1 MKQTKKQMSNI
12 LSSLPS
18 VSTKDVT
25 NGLMYAMDNAT
36 TLAISLASFVIVIL
50 ILVQMVSYGRMYK
63 NVHRYFRTTIA
74 FTANGNTLS
83 NTRDPYAV
91 VQKPSTTNSV
101 TTMTIAA
108 NGYYFAGANVNATV
122 VSDGGGFVS
131 VQKLNAT
138 TVSLTPYRIIAPLHV
153 TSISHTGGKVTFH
166 VPYGGQ
172 YFEAGDTFDGS
183 GFTTASALNTGL
195 TVFSSTA
202 TTVVVTNA
210 YSGATDTGTITHDFP
225 KPIVSGT
232 IDLLVTFPQLPTK

>member
-1 MKQTKKQMSNI
+1 
-12 LSSLPS
+12 
-18 VSTKDVT
+18 
-25 NGLMYAMDNAT
+25 MYAMDNAT

-50 ILVQMVSYGRMYK
+50 VLVQMVSYGRMYK
-63 NVHRYFRTTIA
+63 NVHRYFRTTIT
-74 FTANGNTLS
+74 FTANGNSLS

-91 VQKPSTTNSV
+91 VQKPSTTDSV

-108 NGYYFAGANVNATV
+108 NGYYFAGANVNATL

-138 TVSLTPYRIIAPLHV
+138 TLTLTPYRVIAPIRV
-153 TSISHTGGKVTFH
+153 TSITNGGGKVTFH

-172 YFEAGDTFDGS
+172 YFEAGDSFIGS
-183 GFTTASALNTGL
+183 GFSSPATSLNDEFV
-195 TVFSSTA
+195 VFSSTP
-202 TTVVVTNA
+202 TTVVFTNS
-210 YSGATDTGTITHDFP
+210 YSSSTSVGYITHVFP